1 MNIIKNLK
9 VANKLWLIIFPAIF
23 ALIFLLVFFIYRS
36 NQIMED
42 SKTALYD
49 EVFVSTDKI
58 LNADRDFYQAAI
70 VQKEIYLDKDKLTDE
85 DINKLIADYDENVKQ
100 VQDRVTTALDNVKSN
115 EALYRN
121 YQHSTAKLTLEQLY
135 TAFQA
140 DFQTWLNAY
149 DIKNGT
155 GDMEL
160 SQSGFDKARED
171 INLMTELLEDYAKTR
186 SAEIENSVTQSIRTS
201 VATIAAVIFLIA
213 LFSIQTV
220 RYLKINIQYITGI
233 SKRIAQGELSLEIDE
248 KKITRDELG
257 QLCDATGQTLRQ
269 LNEYNSYINEI
280 TEVLDIMAGGD
291 MRITLSQE
299 YSGRFS
305 SIKSS
310 LLGISASLNKTLTT
324 IADSSRHIDSSSR
337 QISDTAQSLA
347 QSTTEQA
354 SSVEELSAS
363 IADVSQLVHK
373 NAASVAEAADYI
385 GETVMDI
392 NESNA
397 SMKQM
402 LASMEEIGS
411 SSGQINKIIAVIND
425 IAFQTNILALNA
437 AVEAARAGSAG
448 KGFAVVADEVRNLAT
463 KSASA
468 AQQTSSL
475 IEDSI
480 KAVSDGSKLA
490 EDTAEA
496 LERVSS
502 KASQINEII
511 LKIKEASSE
520 QAVSISQINQ
530 GIEQISSVV
539 QTNAATAE
547 ESAAS
552 SEELSGQAALLYSEV
567 GKFKLADV

>member
-1 MNIIKNLK
+1 MNIKNLK

-49 EVFVSTDKI
+49 EVFVSTDEI
-58 LNADRDFYQAAI
+58 LNADRDFYQAYIA
-70 VQKEIYLDKDKLTDE
+70 QKELYLNMNKLTEE
-85 DINKLIADYDENVKQ
+85 DKNKLIADYEENIKQ
-100 VQDRVTTALDNVKSN
+100 VQDRVTSALDNVKSN
-115 EALYRN
+115 ETLYRKFP
-121 YQHSTAKLTLEQLY
+121 YSTANVTLEQLN
-135 TAFQA
+135 TAFQT

-149 DIKNGT
+149 DIENGT

-160 SQSGFDKARED
+160 SQSSFAKAREN
-171 INLMTELLEDYAKTR
+171 INLMTELLENYAKTR
-186 SAEIENSVTQSIRTS
+186 SVEIESTVTRSIQAS
-201 VATIAAVIFLIA
+201 VAAIAAVIFIIA
-213 LFSIQTV
+213 LFSIHTI
-220 RYLKINIQYITGI
+220 RYLKTSIQYITGI
-233 SKRIAQGELSLEIDE
+233 SKRIAQGELSLELDE
-248 KKITRDELG
+248 SRITKDELG

-280 TEVLDIMAGGD
+280 TQVLDIMARGD

-299 YSGRFS
+299 YTGRFS
-305 SIKSS
+305 SIKNS

-324 IADSSRHIDSSSR
+324 IADSSRHVDSSSR

-373 NAASVAEAADYI
+373 NAVSVAEAADYI

-392 NESNA
+392 RESNA

-402 LASMEEIGS
+402 LESMEDIGN
-411 SSGQINKIIAVIND
+411 SSGEINKIIAVIND

-463 KSASA
+463 KSATA
-468 AQQTSSL
+468 AQQTSFL

-480 KAVSDGSKLA
+480 RAVSDGSKLA
-490 EDTAEA
+490 ENTAAA
-496 LERVSS
+496 LERVSL
-502 KASQINEII
+502 KATQINEII

-520 QAVSISQINQ
+520 QAISISQINQ

-552 SEELSGQAALLYSEV
+552 SEELSGQAALLYREV
-567 GKFKLADV
+567 GKFKLADA

>member
-49 EVFVSTDKI
+49 EAFVSTAEI

-70 VQKEIYLDKDKLTDE
+70 AQKELYLNMNKLTEE
-85 DINKLIADYDENVKQ
+85 DKNKLIADYEENIKQ
-100 VQDRVTTALDNVKSN
+100 VQDRVTSALDNVKSN
-115 EALYRN
+115 ETLYRKFP
-121 YQHSTAKLTLEQLY
+121 HSTANVTLEQLN
-135 TAFQA
+135 TAFQT

-149 DIKNGT
+149 DIKNGS

-160 SQSGFDKARED
+160 SQLSFAKAREN

-186 SAEIENSVTQSIRTS
+186 SVEIESSVTHSIQTS
-201 VATIAAVIFLIA
+201 VAAIAAVIFIIA
-213 LFSIQTV
+213 LFSIQTI
-220 RYLKINIQYITGI
+220 RYLKTNIQYITGI
-233 SKRIAQGELSLEIDE
+233 SKRIAQGELSLELDE
-248 KKITRDELG
+248 RRITKDELG

-280 TEVLDIMAGGD
+280 TQVLDIMAGGD

-299 YSGRFS
+299 YTGRFS
-305 SIKSS
+305 SIKNS
-310 LLGISASLNKTLTT
+310 LLRISSSLNKTLTT
-324 IADSSRHIDSSSR
+324 IADSSRHVDSSSR

-392 NESNA
+392 KESNA

-402 LASMEEIGS
+402 LGSMEDIGN
-411 SSGQINKIIAVIND
+411 SSGEINKIIAVIND

-463 KSASA
+463 KSATA
-468 AQQTSSL
+468 AQKTSFL

-480 KAVSDGSKLA
+480 KAVSAGSKLA
-490 EDTAEA
+490 ESTAAA
-496 LERVSS
+496 LERVSL

-520 QAVSISQINQ
+520 QAISISQINQ

-552 SEELSGQAALLYSEV
+552 SEELSGQAAVLYSEV
-567 GKFKLADV
+567 GKFKLADA